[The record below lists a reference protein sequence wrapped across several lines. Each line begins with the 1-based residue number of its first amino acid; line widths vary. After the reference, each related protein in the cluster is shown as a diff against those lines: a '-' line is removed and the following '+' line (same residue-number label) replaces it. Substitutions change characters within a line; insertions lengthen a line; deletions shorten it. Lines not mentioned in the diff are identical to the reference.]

1 MNRLIITSI
10 LTLLPLSA
18 EAQVYT
24 LPSVTV
30 TAEREALKEE
40 TFQAHQVITRK
51 DMEKMGASNVPEA
64 LSMVLGLD
72 MASGSQDSR
81 TVALVRPDGT
91 VVSNNRNGFN
101 YRTVASQL
109 GVPWTPFAFVTS
121 RASSRCPKPM
131 L

>member
-72 MASGSQDSR
+72 
-81 TVALVRPDGT
+81 VA
-91 VVSNNRNGFN
+91 
-101 YRTVASQL
+101 
-109 GVPWTPFAFVTS
+109 
-121 RASSRCPKPM
+121 
-131 L
+131 